1 MSIGVRDSRC
11 RTPEECYG
19 LALLSAD
26 AAKIFTDP
34 FLGSFSF
41 KKASGFMSSFRD
53 PVRLET
59 RTYRSWG
66 AKRCRK
72 AEN

>member
-41 KKASGFMSSFRD
+41 KKALGFRD